1 MEPGSQDSQENANAR
16 TRVDNARTMATEIQ
30 KVASE
35 HQETLKTFP
44 S

>member
-1 MEPGSQDSQENANAR
+1 MPMPGQGW
-16 TRVDNARTMATEIQ
+16 TMPGQWPQTEIQ